1 MARDEPDPSLITEG
15 TRVRAPSARKN
26 GEDPIA
32 VLALNNQCKRPPPPK
47 RSKNRRASSRIESDN
62 ELEIVDSPQPDS
74 LETGRTPSIDSPQP
88 DSLGTGRTP
97 STRK

>member
-32 VLALNNQCKRPPPPK
+32 VLALNNQ
-47 RSKNRRASSRIESDN
+47 
-62 ELEIVDSPQPDS
+62 
-74 LETGRTPSIDSPQP
+74 
-88 DSLGTGRTP
+88 
-97 STRK
+97 RK